1 MANIYASHAGSAD
14 YDTTAKT
21 VATGAT
27 AEAVAG
33 AGALVLAIIG
43 LAGLF
48 QHTLAAIAVI
58 AAGAA
63 LLFQGASAGARA
75 ASLVREVH
83 GHEAAM
89 GTGLSAEIVGGLGG
103 IVLGILALVGVA
115 PMPLLAISAIV
126 FGGALLFGSPE
137 VYVIGE
143 AKPDEG
149 VATPHRYQM
158 LKSTAAGAAGGQV
171 LLGIGSAALGILAL
185 CGLATMTLILVA
197 VLAVGVSALLSGGA
211 ITGKMVSML
220 YR

>member
-1 MANIYASHAGSAD
+1 MSYE
-14 YDTTAKT
+14 TTAKT

-27 AEAVAG
+27 GEAVAG

-43 LAGLF
+43 LAGVF
-48 QHTLAAIAVI
+48 QHILAGIAVI

-63 LLFQGASAGARA
+63 LLFQGAAAAARV
-75 ASLVREVH
+75 ASLIREVH
-83 GHEAAM
+83 GHEAAL

-103 IVLGILALVGVA
+103 IILGILALVGVA

-137 VYVIGE
+137 VHAIGE
-143 AKPDEG
+143 ATPEEG
-149 VATPHRYQM
+149 VGAAPRYPVW
-158 LKSTAAGAAGGQV
+158 KSTAAGAAGGQV
-171 LLGIGSAALGILAL
+171 LLGIGSATLGILAL
-185 CGLATMTLILVA
+185 CGLAPMTLILVA
-197 VLAVGVSALLSGGA
+197 VLAVGTSALLSGGA